1 MKKQK
6 SSNIGSFSPSLEG
19 GRGEASNRKSL
30 HTGSESPLPRRGLG
44 GGSKI
49 NVVTLGCSKN
59 LVDSEV
65 LLNQLSMDGFEVV
78 HDSNDASDI
87 VVINTC
93 GFIHDAKEES
103 VNTILSFVDAK
114 GRGEIEKLYVMGCL
128 SERYKA
134 DLEKEVPEVD
144 RFFGK
149 FDMRAIVS
157 ELKATYRPEYIYER
171 KITTPSHFAY
181 LKISE
186 GCNRVC
192 AFCAIPGM
200 TGKHKSKSMDDLVKE
215 ARYLA
220 KNGVKEI
227 LLIAQDLSYYGIDL
241 YGKGMLAELI
251 QKIAEIDGIEWIRL
265 HYLYPTKF
273 PMDILP
279 LFKSVPKL
287 CKYIDIPLQHSAN
300 NVLKHMLRHVTTEE
314 TEALL
319 QKIKA
324 EVPGIAIRTTMLVGH
339 PGETEEDFEQLKS
352 FVQKHKFDRLGAFT
366 YSHEEGTYGYK
377 TYQDDVPEDVKQAR
391 ADELMGLQERI
402 SAELNAAKV
411 GQFLKVIIDRE
422 DDEFFVGRT
431 EFDSP
436 EVDGEVLISKETP
449 LKKGQFCMVEITSA
463 EEFDLYGKVTP
474 AFMLMR

>member
-1 MKKQK
+1 M
-6 SSNIGSFSPSLEG
+6 
-19 GRGEASNRKSL
+19 
-30 HTGSESPLPRRGLG
+30 
-44 GGSKI
+44 
-49 NVVTLGCSKN
+49 
-59 LVDSEV
+59 DSEV
-65 LLNQLSMDGFEVV
+65 LLKQLELDGFEVV
-78 HDSNDASDI
+78 HDSNEPDSDI

-93 GFIHDAKEES
+93 GFIADAKEES
-103 VNTILSFVDAK
+103 VNTIMQFVGAK

-128 SERYKA
+128 SERYKT

-144 RFFGK
+144 KFFGK
-149 FDMRAIVS
+149 FDLRALVT
-157 ELKATYRPEYIYER
+157 ELKATYRPEFIYER

-200 TGKHKSKSMDDLVKE
+200 TGKHRSKSMDDLMKE
-215 ARYLA
+215 AKYLA
-220 KNGVKEI
+220 KNGVREI

-251 QKIAEIDGIEWIRL
+251 QKIAEIDGIVWIRL

-279 LFKSVPKL
+279 LFKTVDKL
-287 CKYIDIPLQHSAN
+287 CHYIDIPLQHSSN

-319 QKIKA
+319 KKIKE
-324 EVPGIAIRTTMLVGH
+324 EVPGITIRTTMLVGH
-339 PGETEEDFEQLKS
+339 PGETQEDFEQLKTFIS
-352 FVQKHKFDRLGAFT
+352 KHRFDRLGAFT
-366 YSHEEGTYGYK
+366 YSHEEGTYGFKQYN
-377 TYQDDVPEDVKQAR
+377 DDVPEELKQAR
-391 ADELMGLQERI
+391 ADEIMGIQQGI
-402 SAELNAAKV
+402 SAQLNAEKV
-411 GQFLKVIIDRE
+411 GQILKVIIDRE

-436 EVDGEVLISKETP
+436 EVDGEVLISKDIL
-449 LKKGQFCMVEITSA
+449 LKKGQFYKVEITGA
-463 EEFDLYGKVTP
+463 EEFDLYGKVIP
-474 AFMLMR
+474 VI

>member
-1 MKKQK
+1 MKKQ
-6 SSNIGSFSPSLEG
+6 
-19 GRGEASNRKSL
+19 
-30 HTGSESPLPRRGLG
+30 
-44 GGSKI
+44 KI

-78 HDSNDASDI
+78 HDSNENSDI
-87 VVINTC
+87 VVLNTC
-93 GFIHDAKEES
+93 GFIGDAKEES
-103 VNTILSFVDAK
+103 VNTILQFVDAK
-114 GRGEIEKLYVMGCL
+114 SRGSVEKLYVMGCL

-134 DLEKEVPEVD
+134 DLQNEIPEVD
-144 RFFGK
+144 KYFGK
-149 FDMRAIVS
+149 FDLKALVG
-157 ELKATYRPEYIYER
+157 ELKATYRPEFIYER

-200 TGKHKSKSMDDLVKE
+200 TGKHQSRSIEDLVKE
-215 ARYLA
+215 AKYLA

-251 QKIAEIDGIEWIRL
+251 LKIEEIEGIEWIRL

-279 LFKSVPKL
+279 LFRSVPKL
-287 CKYIDIPLQHSAN
+287 CKYIDIPLQHSSN
-300 NVLKHMLRHVTTEE
+300 NVLKHMLRQVTTEE

-319 QKIKA
+319 NKIKE

-339 PGETEEDFEQLKS
+339 PGETEEDFEQLKD
-352 FVQKHKFDRLGAFT
+352 FVKRHRFDRLGAFA

-377 TYQDDVPEDVKQAR
+377 KYEDSIPEDVKNAR
-391 ADELMGLQERI
+391 VEELMAVQQII
-402 SAELNAAKV
+402 SSQLSAARV
-411 GQFLKVIIDRE
+411 GQMLKVIIDRE
-422 DDEFFVGRT
+422 DDEFYVGRT

-436 EVDGEVLISKETP
+436 EVDGEVLISKDIK
-449 LKKGQFCMVEITSA
+449 LKKGQFYMIEITGA
-463 EEFDLYGKVTP
+463 EEFDLYGKVV
-474 AFMLMR
+474 L

>member
-1 MKKQK
+1 LSK
-6 SSNIGSFSPSLEG
+6 SKLSQFDSLPPLVEGAGG
-19 GRGEASNRKSL
+19 GRNQ
-30 HTGSESPLPRRGLG
+30 
-44 GGSKI
+44 KI

-78 HDSNDASDI
+78 HDSNDTDSDI

-103 VNTILSFVDAK
+103 VNTIMGFVGAK

-128 SERYKA
+128 SERYKL

-149 FDMRAIVS
+149 FDMKAIVS
-157 ELKATYRPEYIYER
+157 ELKATYRPEFIYER

-200 TGKHKSKSMDDLVKE
+200 TGKHQSKSMEDLVKE
-215 ARYLA
+215 AKYLA
-220 KNGVKEI
+220 KSGVKEI

-241 YGKGMLAELI
+241 YGKSMLAELI
-251 QKIAEIDGIEWIRL
+251 QKISEIDGIEWIRL

-279 LFKSVPKL
+279 LFKTVPKL
-287 CKYIDIPLQHSAN
+287 CKYIDIPLQHSSN
-300 NVLKHMLRHVTTEE
+300 NVLKRMLRHVTTEE

-324 EVPGIAIRTTMLVGH
+324 EVPGIAIRTTILVGH
-339 PGETEEDFEQLKS
+339 PGETNEDFEQLKEFIS
-352 FVQKHKFDRLGAFT
+352 KHKFDRLGAFT
-366 YSHEEGTYGYK
+366 YSHEEGTYGYQK
-377 TYQDDVPEDVKQAR
+377 YSDDIPEDVKQAR
-391 ADELMGLQERI
+391 QEELMGFQQII
-402 SAELNAAKV
+402 SAQLNTAKI
-411 GQFLKVIIDRE
+411 GHTLKVIIDRE
-422 DDEFFVGRT
+422 DDEFFVGRS

-436 EVDGEVLISKETP
+436 EVDGEVLISKDVR
-449 LKKGQFCMVEITSA
+449 LKKGQFCFVEITGSD
-463 EEFDLYGKVTP
+463 EFDLYGKVV
-474 AFMLMR
+474 

>member
-1 MKKQK
+1 
-6 SSNIGSFSPSLEG
+6 
-19 GRGEASNRKSL
+19 
-30 HTGSESPLPRRGLG
+30 
-44 GGSKI
+44 
-49 NVVTLGCSKN
+49 VTLGCSKN

-65 LLNQLSMDGFEVV
+65 LLSQLSKDGFEVV
-78 HDSNDASDI
+78 HDSDDYSDV

-93 GFIHDAKEES
+93 GFINDAKEES
-103 VNTILSFVDAK
+103 VNTILNFVEAK
-114 GRGEIEKLYVMGCL
+114 SRGAIDKLYVMGCL
-128 SERYKA
+128 SERYKT
-134 DLEKEVPEVD
+134 DLQKEIPEVD
-144 RFFGK
+144 RYFGK
-149 FDMRAIVS
+149 FDMKAIVT
-157 ELKATYRPEYIYER
+157 ELKATYRPEFIYER

-200 TGKHKSKSMDDLVKE
+200 TGKHRSRSMEELEKE

-220 KNGVKEI
+220 KRGVKEI

-251 QKIAEIDGIEWIRL
+251 QRIAAVDGIEWIRL

-273 PMDILP
+273 PTDILP

-287 CKYIDIPLQHSAN
+287 CRYIDIPLQHSAN
-300 NVLKHMLRHVTTEE
+300 NVLKHMLRLVTTEE

-319 QKIKA
+319 EKIKS
-324 EVPGIAIRTTMLVGH
+324 EVPGIAVRTTMLVGH
-339 PGETEEDFEQLKS
+339 PGETDEDFEQLKN
-352 FVQKHKFDRLGAFT
+352 FVQKHRFDRLGAFT

-377 TYQDDVPEDVKQAR
+377 TYADDVPEEVKQAR
-391 ADELMGLQERI
+391 ADEVMAIQERI

-411 GQFLKVIIDRE
+411 GQILKVIVDRE
-422 DDEFFVGRT
+422 DDEFYVGRT

-436 EVDGEVLISKETP
+436 EVDGEVFVSKEKP
-449 LKKGQFCMVEITSA
+449 LTKGQFCQVEITGA
-463 EEFDLYGKVTP
+463 EEFDLYGKVISE
-474 AFMLMR
+474 FMPVR

>member
-1 MKKQK
+1 MSKNIY
-6 SSNIGSFSPSLEG
+6 SNAGSLP
-19 GRGEASNRKSL
+19 
-30 HTGSESPLPRRGLG
+30 PLPEGAG
-44 GGSKI
+44 GGSKQKI

-78 HDSNDASDI
+78 HDSDQTDSNV

-93 GFIHDAKEES
+93 GFINDAKEES
-103 VNTILSFVDAK
+103 VNTIMQFVDAK
-114 GRGEIEKLYVMGCL
+114 SRGAIEKLYVMGCL
-128 SERYKA
+128 SERYKT

-144 RFFGK
+144 KFFGK
-149 FDMRAIVS
+149 FDLKALVT
-157 ELKATYRPEYIYER
+157 ELKATYRPEFIYER

-200 TGKHKSKSMDDLVKE
+200 TGSHRSKSMEDLVKE
-215 ARYLA
+215 AKYLA
-220 KNGVKEI
+220 KNGVREI

-251 QKIAEIDGIEWIRL
+251 QKIAEVEGIEWIRL

-279 LFKSVPKL
+279 LFRTVGKL
-287 CKYIDIPLQHSAN
+287 CHYIDIPLQHSAN
-300 NVLKHMLRHVTTEE
+300 NVLKRMLRHVTTEE

-319 QKIKA
+319 QKIKE
-324 EVPGIAIRTTMLVGH
+324 EVPGITIRTTMLVGH
-339 PGETEEDFEQLKS
+339 PGETQEDFEQLKS
-352 FVQKHKFDRLGAFT
+352 FISKHRFDRLGAFT

-377 TYQDDVPEDVKQAR
+377 KYQDDVPDDVKQAR
-391 ADELMGLQERI
+391 ADEIMGLQQGI
-402 SAELNAAKV
+402 SAQLNADKV
-411 GQFLKVIIDRE
+411 GKTLKVIIDRE
-422 DDEFFVGRT
+422 DEEFFVGRT

-436 EVDGEVLISKETP
+436 EVDGEVLIGKEVV
-449 LKKGQFCMVEITSA
+449 LKKGQFYHVEITGS
-463 EEFDLYGKVTP
+463 EEFDLYGKVNP
-474 AFMLMR
+474 AS

>member
-1 MKKQK
+1 MKKQ
-6 SSNIGSFSPSLEG
+6 
-19 GRGEASNRKSL
+19 
-30 HTGSESPLPRRGLG
+30 
-44 GGSKI
+44 KI

-65 LLNQLSMDGFEVV
+65 LLNQLSIDGFEVV
-78 HDSNDASDI
+78 HDSNENSD
-87 VVINTC
+87 VVVLNTC
-93 GFIHDAKEES
+93 GFIGDAKEES
-103 VNTILSFVDAK
+103 VNTILQFVHAK
-114 GRGEIEKLYVMGCL
+114 SRGDVDKLYVMGCL

-134 DLEKEVPEVD
+134 DLEKEIPEVD
-144 RFFGK
+144 KYFGK
-149 FDMRAIVS
+149 FDLKALVG
-157 ELKATYRPEYIYER
+157 ELKATYRPEFIYER

-200 TGKHKSKSMDDLVKE
+200 TGKHKSKSIEDLIRETK
-215 ARYLA
+215 YLA

-251 QKIAEIDGIEWIRL
+251 QKIAEVEGIEWIRL

-287 CKYIDIPLQHSAN
+287 CKYIDIPLQHSSN
-300 NVLKHMLRHVTTEE
+300 NVLKHMLRQVTTEE

-319 QKIKA
+319 NKIKE
-324 EVPGIAIRTTMLVGH
+324 EVLGIAIRTTMLVGH
-339 PGETEEDFEQLKS
+339 PGETEEDFEQLKD
-352 FVQKHKFDRLGAFT
+352 FVKRHRFDRLGAFA

-377 TYQDDVPEDVKQAR
+377 TYKDMIPEEVKNAR
-391 ADELMGLQERI
+391 VEELMAIQQII
-402 SAELNAAKV
+402 SSQLNAARV
-411 GQFLKVIIDRE
+411 GQTLKVLIDRE
-422 DDEFFVGRT
+422 EEEFYVGRT

-436 EVDGEVLISKETP
+436 EVDGEVFISKETK
-449 LKKGQFCMVEITSA
+449 LTKGRFYMVEITGA
-463 EEFDLYGKVTP
+463 EEFDLYGKIDSIYQ
-474 AFMLMR
+474 

>member
-1 MKKQK
+1 MPSWQKNKKMKKQ
-6 SSNIGSFSPSLEG
+6 
-19 GRGEASNRKSL
+19 
-30 HTGSESPLPRRGLG
+30 
-44 GGSKI
+44 KI

-65 LLNQLSMDGFEVV
+65 LLNQLSMDGFEVM
-78 HDSNDASDI
+78 HDSNDTSDI

-93 GFIHDAKEES
+93 GFINDAKEES
-103 VNTILSFVDAK
+103 VNTILQFVDAK
-114 GRGEIEKLYVMGCL
+114 SRGAIEKLYVMGCL
-128 SERYKA
+128 SERYKS

-144 RFFGK
+144 KFFGK
-149 FDMRAIVS
+149 FDLKALVG
-157 ELKATYRPEYIYER
+157 ELKATYRPEFIYER

-200 TGKHKSKSMDDLVKE
+200 TGKHQSRSIEDLVKE
-215 ARYLA
+215 AKYLS

-251 QKIAEIDGIEWIRL
+251 QKIAEVDGIEWIRL

-287 CKYIDIPLQHSAN
+287 CKYIDIPLQHSSN

-319 QKIKA
+319 QKIKE
-324 EVPGIAIRTTMLVGH
+324 EVPGIVIRTTMLVGH
-339 PGETEEDFEQLKS
+339 PGETEEDFEQLKD
-352 FVQKHKFDRLGAFT
+352 FVKRHRFDRLGAFT
-366 YSHEEGTYGYK
+366 YSHEEGTYGFKKYE
-377 TYQDDVPEDVKQAR
+377 DNIPEEVKQAR
-391 ADELMGLQERI
+391 QEELMEVQQII
-402 SAELNAAKV
+402 SSQLNAARV
-411 GQFLKVIIDRE
+411 GQTLNVIIDRE
-422 DDEFFVGRT
+422 DDEFYVGRT

-436 EVDGEVLISKETP
+436 EVDGEVLISKEVK
-449 LKKGQFCMVEITSA
+449 LKKGQFYPVEITGA
-463 EEFDLYGKVTP
+463 EEFDLYGKVI
-474 AFMLMR
+474 

>member
-1 MKKQK
+1 MKKQ
-6 SSNIGSFSPSLEG
+6 
-19 GRGEASNRKSL
+19 
-30 HTGSESPLPRRGLG
+30 
-44 GGSKI
+44 KI

-65 LLNQLSMDGFEVV
+65 LLNQLSMDGFDVV
-78 HDSNDASDI
+78 HDSNDTDSEV

-93 GFIHDAKEES
+93 GFINDAKEES
-103 VNTILSFVDAK
+103 VNTILQFVDAK
-114 GRGEIEKLYVMGCL
+114 GRGDIEKLYVMGCL
-128 SERYKA
+128 SERYKT

-144 RFFGK
+144 KFFGK
-149 FDMRAIVS
+149 FDLKALVT
-157 ELKATYRPEYIYER
+157 ELKATYRPEFIYER

-200 TGKHKSKSMDDLVKE
+200 TGSHRSRSMEDLVKE
-215 ARYLA
+215 AKYLA
-220 KNGVKEI
+220 KNGVREI

-251 QKIAEIDGIEWIRL
+251 QKVAEVEGIEWIRL

-279 LFKSVPKL
+279 LFKTVDKL
-287 CKYIDIPLQHSAN
+287 CHYIDIPLQHSAN
-300 NVLKHMLRHVTTEE
+300 NVLKRMLRHVTTEE

-352 FVQKHKFDRLGAFT
+352 FVQKHRFDRLGAFT

-377 TYQDDVPEDVKQAR
+377 KYEDDVPEEVKQAR
-391 ADELMGLQERI
+391 ADAVMGLQLGI
-402 SAELNAAKV
+402 SAQLNAEKV
-411 GQFLKVIIDRE
+411 GKTLKVIIDRE

-436 EVDGEVLISKETP
+436 EVDGEVLIGKEVS
-449 LKKGQFCMVEITSA
+449 LKKGQFYQVEITGA
-463 EEFDLYGKVTP
+463 EEFDLYGKVV
-474 AFMLMR
+474 

>member
-1 MKKQK
+1 MKKQ
-6 SSNIGSFSPSLEG
+6 
-19 GRGEASNRKSL
+19 
-30 HTGSESPLPRRGLG
+30 
-44 GGSKI
+44 KI

-78 HDSNDASDI
+78 HDSDDTDSDV

-93 GFIHDAKEES
+93 GFINDAKEES
-103 VNTILSFVDAK
+103 VNTIMQFVGAK
-114 GRGEIEKLYVMGCL
+114 GRGDIEKLYVMGCL
-128 SERYKA
+128 SERYKS

-144 RFFGK
+144 KFFGK
-149 FDMRAIVS
+149 FDLKALVT
-157 ELKATYRPEYIYER
+157 ELKATYRPEFIYER

-200 TGKHKSKSMDDLVKE
+200 TGNHRSRTMEDLVKE
-215 ARYLA
+215 AKYLA
-220 KNGVKEI
+220 KNGVREI

-251 QKIAEIDGIEWIRL
+251 QKIAEVEGIEWIRL

-279 LFKSVPKL
+279 LFKTVDKL
-287 CKYIDIPLQHSAN
+287 CHYIDIPLQHSAN
-300 NVLKHMLRHVTTEE
+300 NVLKNMLRHVTTEE

-319 QKIKA
+319 QKIKE
-324 EVPGIAIRTTMLVGH
+324 EVPGITIRTTMLVGH

-352 FVQKHKFDRLGAFT
+352 FISKHRFDRLGAFT

-377 TYQDDVPEDVKQAR
+377 KYQDDVPEDVKQAR
-391 ADELMGLQERI
+391 ADEIMGLQQGI
-402 SAELNAAKV
+402 SAQLNAGKV
-411 GQFLKVIIDRE
+411 GKTLKVIIDRE
-422 DDEFFVGRT
+422 DEEFFVGRT

-436 EVDGEVLISKETP
+436 EVDGEVLIGKDIP
-449 LKKGQFCMVEITSA
+449 LKKGQFYRVEITGS
-463 EEFDLYGKVTP
+463 EEFDLYGKVNP
-474 AFMLMR
+474 AS